1 MDMPKKT
8 MIEYDD
14 EGFLVDPVSWNEAIA
29 EQLARQYD
37 IFELNEQQ
45 WSIILELRYYY
56 FVHGAVPPLSR
67 ICRFNDMDH
76 YCIDTFFRNRG
87 IAAWRIAGLPYPG
100 EEAIA
105 YM

>member
-1 MDMPKKT
+1 MDNPKFM
-8 MIEYDD
+8 MIDCDD
-14 EGFLVDPVSWNEAIA
+14 EGFLVDPAAWNGAIA
-29 EQLARQYD
+29 KQLAQQYG
-37 IFELNEQQ
+37 IYELNEQQ

-56 FVHGAVPPLSR
+56 FIHGAIPPLSR

-76 YCIDTFFRNRG
+76 YCINTFFRNHG